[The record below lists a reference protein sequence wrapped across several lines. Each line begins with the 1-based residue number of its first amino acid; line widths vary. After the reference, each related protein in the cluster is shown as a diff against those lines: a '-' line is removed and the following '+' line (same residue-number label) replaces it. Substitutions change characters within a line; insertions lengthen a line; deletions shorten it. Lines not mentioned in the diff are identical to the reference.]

1 MTELG
6 LYLGL
11 LILIIGAI
19 GLIIAAFRTSILWGL
34 AVLFL
39 WPFSIFYVIFH
50 WQEAKGAFK
59 LQVFGFLLL
68 FVCALINEDGTSS
81 AVNVIRSD
89 GGYFGSNPTRN
100 SISDVTHQ
108 RFKCDGRQHC
118 SQMHS
123 RAEAIFFINNC
134 PNTKMDG
141 DHDGRPCENDSRF

>member
-6 LYLGL
+6 FYLGL
-11 LILIIGAI
+11 LIAIIGSI

-39 WPFSIFYVIFH
+39 WPFSIFYLFFH

-59 LQVFGFLLL
+59 LQLFGFLILI
-68 FVCALINEDGTSS
+68 VCAFISERDASS
-81 AVNVIRSD
+81 SVNVVHL
-89 GGYFGSNPTRN
+89 GGHSAKPTHGTAAASN
-100 SISDVTHQ
+100 ITH
-108 RFKCDGRQHC
+108 RFRCDGRQYC

-123 RAEAIFFINNC
+123 KAEAVFFINNC

>member
-11 LILIIGAI
+11 LISIIGSI
-19 GLIIAAFRTSILWGL
+19 GLVIAAFRTSILWGL

-39 WPFSIFYVIFH
+39 WPFSIFYLIFH

-59 LQVFGFLLL
+59 LQLFGFLILI
-68 FVCALINEDGTSS
+68 VCAFINEGGMYSS
-81 AVNVIRSD
+81 VNVIRSD
-89 GGYFGSNPTRN
+89 GNFGSSHTRN
-100 SISDVTHQ
+100 AIPDITHQ

-123 RAEAIFFINNC
+123 RAEAVFFINNC